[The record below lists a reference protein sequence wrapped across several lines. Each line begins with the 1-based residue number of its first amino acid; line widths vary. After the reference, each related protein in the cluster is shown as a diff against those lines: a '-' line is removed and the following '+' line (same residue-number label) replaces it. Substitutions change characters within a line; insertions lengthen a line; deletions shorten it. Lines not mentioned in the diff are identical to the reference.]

1 VSIYTFHAGKCSP
14 ADHKFDFDEIN
25 DGFHYSTTVAGDM
38 DTNGVAIRNGGEV
51 QCGVESAR
59 YRFAIETTIAGECGF
74 ILCVD
79 LPALSAALRELAPL
93 IEVLDNVAEVET
105 RRAVMEE
112 TSAYADRIR
121 LDLAHRLPVN

>member
-1 VSIYTFHAGKCSP
+1 MSDYIWQDGKCIP
-14 ADHKFDFDEIN
+14 AEFSDDEVN
-25 DGFHYSTTVAGDM
+25 DGFTHSTTVAGDM
-38 DTNGVAIRNGGEV
+38 DTNGFAIRNGGEV
-51 QCGVESAR
+51 RGH
-59 YRFAIETTIAGECGF
+59 RFAIETTIAGECGF
-74 ILCVD
+74 ILCLD

-121 LDLAHRLPVN
+121 LDLARRLPVN